1 MKKVGFCAAVATVLI
16 ALTGAASSQS
26 PVSTERV
33 KITLGS
39 LALAPTW
46 GVNVVMGAELWKKY
60 LPNIEIERVEAT
72 SGMPLVNNILAGKVD
87 IAYMG
92 DTPSLILGSR
102 RDVSDSKLV
111 AITEADEGGSA
122 AIFVKKDGPYSSIK
136 DLNDK
141 RISIS
146 FGAYTHRFA
155 EVLSD
160 IEKIKFNYVG
170 QAPEVGVT
178 SLEAGRVDAL
188 ITWPPYGELAVFRG
202 FGRTLMDG
210 SKMKF
215 DSARCIVVSKQF
227 AEKHPDILVGWL
239 RAELDAHIILR
250 ERQKYAA
257 QLIYNDWKSYE
268 VPLDVVKAGF
278 SYKVFPDD
286 ISPRWRKVLTDSADF
301 LLKQGLVKQLPDFAT
316 FTDDSFLKK
325 AASIKSQLD
334 LSKYPQ

>member
-1 MKKVGFCAAVATVLI
+1 MKKLACCIASAAML
-16 ALTGAASSQS
+16 LSFEGAARSQT

-46 GVNVVMGAELWKKY
+46 GVNIVAGAQLWKPY
-60 LPNIEIERVEAT
+60 LPNIEIERIEAT

-92 DTPSLILGSR
+92 DTPSLILGSKH
-102 RDVSDSKLV
+102 DVSGSKLV

-122 AIFVKKDGPYSSIK
+122 AVFIKRDAPYNSIK
-136 DLNDK
+136 DLNNK

-155 EVLSD
+155 EVLAD
-160 IEKIKFNYVG
+160 AEKLKFQYLG

-202 FGRTLMDG
+202 FGRMLIDG

-215 DSARCIVVSKQF
+215 DSARCIVVSKEF
-227 AEKHPDILVGWL
+227 AEKRPDVLVGWL
-239 RAELDAHIILR
+239 RAELDAHVILR
-250 ERQKYAA
+250 ERQNYAA

-268 VPLDVVKAGF
+268 VPMEVVKAEF
-278 SYKVFPDD
+278 AYKVFPDE
-286 ISPRWRKVLTDSADF
+286 ITPRWRKVLTDSADF
-301 LLKQGLVKQLPDFAT
+301 LLKQGLIKQLPDTT
-316 FTDDSFLKK
+316 FTDDAFLTK
-325 AASIKSQLD
+325 AATIKSQLD
-334 LSKYPQ
+334 LSRYPQ

>member
-1 MKKVGFCAAVATVLI
+1 MKRPGLCAAAAMVLL
-16 ALTGAASSQS
+16 ALTGAAHSQS

-72 SGMPLVNNILAGKVD
+72 SGMPLVNNILAGKID

-102 RDVSDSKLV
+102 RDDSKLV

-122 AIFVKKDGPYSSIK
+122 AVFVKKDSPVSSIRE
-136 DLNDK
+136 LSDK

-160 IEKIKFNYVG
+160 AEKIKFNYVG

-215 DSARCIVVSKQF
+215 DSARCIVVSKEF
-227 AEKHPDILVGWL
+227 AAKHPDIVVGWL
-239 RAELDAHIILR
+239 RAELDAHVILR
-250 ERQKYAA
+250 ERQGFAA

-268 VPLDVVKAGF
+268 VPMDVVKAEF

-286 ISPRWRKVLTDSADF
+286 IPPRWRKVLTDSADF

-316 FTDDSFLKK
+316 FADDSFLKK
-325 AASIKSQLD
+325 AAAVQSQLD

>member
-1 MKKVGFCAAVATVLI
+1 MKRLGVYVASTAIL
-16 ALTGAASSQS
+16 LSLSGAAGAQS
-26 PVSTERV
+26 PISTERV

-46 GVNVVMGAELWKKY
+46 GVNIVMGAQLWKPY
-60 LPNIEIERVEAT
+60 LPNVEIEGVEAT

-92 DTPSLILGSR
+92 DTPSLILGSKH
-102 RDVSDSKLV
+102 DVSGSKLV

-122 AIFVKKDGPYSSIK
+122 AVFIKKDATYRSIK
-136 DLNDK
+136 DLNEK

-155 EVLSD
+155 EVLADS
-160 IEKIKFNYVG
+160 EKLKFQYVG

-202 FGRTLMDG
+202 FGRMLMDG

-215 DSARCIVVSKQF
+215 DSARCIVISREF
-227 AEKHPDILVGWL
+227 AEKRPDVLVGWL
-239 RAELDAHIILR
+239 RAELDAHVILR
-250 ERQKYAA
+250 ERQNYAA
-257 QLIYNDWKSYE
+257 KLIYNDWKRYE
-268 VPLDVVKAGF
+268 VPMEVVKAEF
-278 SYKVFPDD
+278 SYKVFPDE
-286 ISPRWRKVLTDSADF
+286 IAPRWRKVLADSADF
-301 LLKQGLVKQLPDFAT
+301 LLKQGLIKQLPDAT
-316 FTDDSFLKK
+316 FIDDTFLTK
-325 AASIKSQLD
+325 AAAIKSQLD
-334 LSKYPQ
+334 LSRYPQ

>member
-1 MKKVGFCAAVATVLI
+1 MKRLGLCATAAILLL
-16 ALTGAASSQS
+16 ALTGVARSQS

-102 RDVSDSKLV
+102 RDDSRLV

-122 AIFVKKDGPYSSIK
+122 AVFVKKDSPVSSIR
-136 DLNDK
+136 DLSDK

-160 IEKIKFNYVG
+160 AEKIKFNYVG

-215 DSARCIVVSKQF
+215 DSARCIVVSKEF
-227 AEKHPDILVGWL
+227 AAKHPDIVVGWL
-239 RAELDAHIILR
+239 RAELDAHVILR
-250 ERQKYAA
+250 ERQGYAA

-268 VPLDVVKAGF
+268 VPMDVVKAEF

-325 AASIKSQLD
+325 AAAVPSQLD

>member
-1 MKKVGFCAAVATVLI
+1 MKRLRLCATATMALL
-16 ALTGAASSQS
+16 ALTGVARSQS

-102 RDVSDSKLV
+102 RDDSKLV

-122 AIFVKKDGPYSSIK
+122 AVFVKKDSPVSSIK
-136 DLNDK
+136 ELSDK

-160 IEKIKFNYVG
+160 AEKIKFNYVG

-215 DSARCIVVSKQF
+215 DSARCIVVSKEF

-239 RAELDAHIILR
+239 RAELDAHVILR
-250 ERQKYAA
+250 ERQRYAA

-268 VPLDVVKAGF
+268 VPLDVVKAEF

-325 AASIKSQLD
+325 AAAVQSQLD
-334 LSKYPQ
+334 ISKYPQ